1 MKVFDFIL
9 RPAVLIAGGFLN
21 LLPLWSQPFSHDEEA
36 CLMAFH
42 LKQAKSAVVSIC
54 TFAYDGNELL
64 SRIGSGWIYGDDGVV
79 VTRQSVVQGGDSIE
93 ITFYNGHRS
102 PACVLDCD
110 PVSQV
115 ALLKTDPR
123 IRSGFSG
130 PAPPA
135 LKQGDCVILLGN
147 SLGVFPSVT
156 LGHIITFKSNG
167 YYLFDGSVPP
177 GNSGGPIFN
186 REGQLVG
193 MLAGRIHSDFQK
205 EPVGVAVPYENIQP
219 VLERFFSFARKKLGW
234 MGLYVSN
241 LESSERTGVRV
252 VGVIPDSPADRATIV
267 HGDTLVALDGDPIL
281 SAEALA
287 RRIQSLSPNEKV
299 TFDILRCNLI
309 EPCVVEVGRIP
320 FKQ

>member
-1 MKVFDFIL
+1 MKVFECIP
-9 RPAVLIAGGFLN
+9 RAAVLITWLFLD

-36 CLMAFH
+36 CLMASH

-54 TFAYDGNELL
+54 TFVYDGDELL
-64 SRIGSGWIYGDDGVV
+64 SRIGSGWIYGNEGIV

-115 ALLKTDPR
+115 ALLKTDR
-123 IRSGFSG
+123 KSQSGFSG
-130 PAPPA
+130 PSPPA
-135 LKQGDCVILLGN
+135 LKIGDCVILLGN

-156 LGHIITFKSNG
+156 LGHIIAFKSNG

-193 MLAGRIHSDFQK
+193 MLAGRVHSDSQK

-219 VLERFFSFARKKLGW
+219 VLERFISYASKKLGW

-252 VGVIPDSPADRATIV
+252 IGVIPDSPADRAAIV

-287 RRIQSLSPNEKV
+287 RRIQALNPNEKV
-299 TFDILRCNLI
+299 TFDILHSNLVK
-309 EPCVVEVGRIP
+309 PCVVEVGRIP